1 MDGILELYD
10 ILANSERTVAFTG
23 AGFSVPSGI
32 PDFRSAGG
40 IYDGGDFMGHSPEYM
55 LSHDCLESHP
65 EEFYEF
71 YRRNMICEDAR
82 PNAAHMLLAALE
94 ADGRLRSVVTQN
106 IDGLHGDAGSKRVWE
121 LHGSVRRNYCV
132 NCGARYGLDAVTG
145 TEGVPRCAKCGGMIR
160 PDVVL
165 YGEGLDTFTVEG
177 AEADIAEADTLLVA
191 GTSLTVYPAASLVYM
206 FEGENLVLLNKSATG
221 GDGIATLVLHEDI
234 GKAAEELMRLFGY

>member
-1 MDGILELYD
+1 
-10 ILANSERTVAFTG
+10 
-23 AGFSVPSGI
+23 
-32 PDFRSAGG
+32 
-40 IYDGGDFMGHSPEYM
+40 
-55 LSHDCLESHP
+55 
-65 EEFYEF
+65 
-71 YRRNMICEDAR
+71 MICEDAR

-145 TEGVPRCAKCGGMIR
+145 TEGVPRCAQCGGMIR

-165 YGEGLDTFTVEG
+165 YGEGLDAFTVEG

-234 GKAAEELMRLFGY
+234 GEAAEELMRLFGY